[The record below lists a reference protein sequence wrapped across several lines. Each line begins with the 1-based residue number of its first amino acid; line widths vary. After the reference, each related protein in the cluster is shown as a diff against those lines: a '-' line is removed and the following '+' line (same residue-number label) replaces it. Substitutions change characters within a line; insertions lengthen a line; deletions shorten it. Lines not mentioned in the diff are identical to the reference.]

1 MDAIGDLGNPQKDA
15 AALEPLLDKEL
26 EEAID
31 GIVGRVV
38 PAIKTALVEALDG
51 LTITILRTNRSLAA
65 NLSKSL
71 RYGRV
76 Y

>member
-51 LTITILRTNRSLAA
+51 LTITILV
-65 NLSKSL
+65 SKKQ
-71 RYGRV
+71 
-76 Y
+76 